1 MLASAQMFRVTVM
14 RAASAA
20 MALSFAAPIVVL
32 WPSDELPPVA
42 VAAAFQR
49 AEIVRVARA
58 ASRVRDLPLPE
69 QVAEEGAIPSAPEAT
84 LAWPDAARGPAAA
97 AVSEEPPTAGGVAL
111 ASWYGPGFFGKSTAC
126 GQSYT
131 PETEG
136 VAHRTLPCGTLLTL
150 AHDGRAVTV
159 PVIDRG
165 PFVAG
170 RILDLTSATRNAL
183 GCADLCTLSMRLGQ

>member
-1 MLASAQMFRVTVM
+1 MFKDTVI
-14 RAASAA
+14 RAGAA
-20 MALSFAAPIVVL
+20 AVALSFAAPIASL
-32 WPSDELPPVA
+32 SPMYERPAIAL
-42 VAAAFQR
+42 AAAFQG
-49 AEIVRVARA
+49 AEMVGVARA
-58 ASRVRDLPLPE
+58 SSRVRDLPLPE
-69 QVAEEGAIPSAPEAT
+69 QVAEGGATPAAPEPEPT
-84 LAWPDAARGPAAA
+84 LAWPEAAGGPGAA
-97 AVSEEPPTAGGVAL
+97 AVAEEPLTAGGLAL

-131 PETEG
+131 PETVG

-170 RILDLTSATRNAL
+170 RILDLTSATRSAL
-183 GCADLCTLSMRLGQ
+183 DCADLCTLSMRLGQ